1 MKRVLTIQDISCVGK
16 CSLTAAIPVIS
27 AMGIEVCPLPTA
39 ILSNHTAFSSFS
51 FLDLTDRIPEI
62 CEEWKKQ
69 QFHFDAIYTG
79 YLGSIKQIDLVYK
92 ILDDFAQND
101 TLVVVDPCMA
111 DNGKLYAGFSKE
123 FSGKMTE
130 LCGRADV
137 ILPNMTEACFLV
149 NQNYDDFKHTN
160 DSIQNLMAKLL
171 SLGAKQVV
179 LKGVDFSRDK
189 IGVAY
194 GSQKIVENDRN
205 LNDFSNIDLEDY
217 DDLADIADMKIYFHR
232 RYDENFHGTGDLFA
246 SVVTGA
252 LVLKKELKEAV
263 KTACDFVQASI
274 ECTLSNPNYNWYGV
288 DFESALKNLSCKL

>member
-1 MKRVLTIQDISCVGK
+1 MKRVLTVQDISCVGK

-51 FLDLTDRIPEI
+51 FLDLTDKIPEI
-62 CEEWKKQ
+62 LNEWKKQ
-69 QFHFDAIYTG
+69 GFHFDAIYTG
-79 YLGSIKQIDLVYK
+79 YLGSIKQIDLVHK
-92 ILDDFAQND
+92 ILDEFAQND
-101 TLVVVDPCMA
+101 TLVVIDPCMA
-111 DNGKLYAGFSKE
+111 DNGKLYTGFSQDFVQQMAK
-123 FSGKMTE
+123 
-130 LCGRADV
+130 LCGRANV

-149 NQNYDDFKHTN
+149 NQDYDIFTHTN
-160 DSIQNLMAKLL
+160 ESITKLMEKLL
-171 SLGAKQVV
+171 SLGAQQAI
-179 LKGVDFSRDK
+179 LKGVEFSKEK

-194 GSQKIVENDRN
+194 YSQKNNNDSKNLIGKSIIEN
-205 LNDFSNIDLEDY
+205 SID
-217 DDLADIADMKIYFHR
+217 DMKIYFHH

-263 KTACDFVQASI
+263 EIACDFIQESI

-288 DFESALKNLSCKL
+288 EFESALKNLPQRL

>member
-1 MKRVLTIQDISCVGK
+1 MKRVLTVQDISCVGK

-51 FLDLTDRIPEI
+51 FLDLTDKIPEI
-62 CEEWKKQ
+62 LNEWKKQ
-69 QFHFDAIYTG
+69 GFHFDAIYTG
-79 YLGSIKQIDLVYK
+79 YLGSIKQIDLVHK
-92 ILDDFAQND
+92 ILDEFAQND
-101 TLVVVDPCMA
+101 TLVVIDPCMA
-111 DNGKLYAGFSKE
+111 DNGKLYTGFSQDFVQQMAK
-123 FSGKMTE
+123 
-130 LCGRADV
+130 LCGRANV

-149 NQNYDDFKHTN
+149 NQDYDIFTHTN
-160 DSIQNLMAKLL
+160 ESITKLMEKLL
-171 SLGAKQVV
+171 SLGANHVV
-179 LKGVDFSRDK
+179 LKGVDFSSDK

-194 GSQKIVENDRN
+194 YSQKNNNDSKNLIGKSMIEN
-205 LNDFSNIDLEDY
+205 SID
-217 DDLADIADMKIYFHR
+217 DMKIYFHH

-263 KTACDFVQASI
+263 EIACDFIQESI

-288 DFESALKNLSCKL
+288 EFESALKNLPQRL

>member
-1 MKRVLTIQDISCVGK
+1 MKRVLTVQDISCVGK

-51 FLDLTDRIPEI
+51 FLDLTDKIPEI
-62 CEEWKKQ
+62 LNEWKKQ
-69 QFHFDAIYTG
+69 GFHFDAIYTG
-79 YLGSIKQIDLVYK
+79 YLGSIKQIDLVHK
-92 ILDDFAQND
+92 ILDEFAQND
-101 TLVVVDPCMA
+101 TLVVIDPCMA
-111 DNGKLYAGFSKE
+111 DNGKLYTGFSQDFVQQMAK
-123 FSGKMTE
+123 
-130 LCGRADV
+130 LCGRANV

-149 NQNYDDFKHTN
+149 NQDYDIFTHTN
-160 DSIQNLMAKLL
+160 ESITKLMEKLL
-171 SLGAKQVV
+171 SLGANHVV
-179 LKGVDFSRDK
+179 LKSVDFSSDK

-194 GSQKIVENDRN
+194 YSQKNNNDSRN
-205 LNDFSNIDLEDY
+205 LIGKSIIENSID
-217 DDLADIADMKIYFHR
+217 DMKIYFHH

-263 KTACDFVQASI
+263 EIACDFIQESI

-288 DFESALKNLSCKL
+288 EFESALKNLPQRL

>member
-1 MKRVLTIQDISCVGK
+1 MKRVLTVQDISCVGK

-51 FLDLTDRIPEI
+51 FLDLTDKIPEI
-62 CEEWKKQ
+62 LNEWKKQ
-69 QFHFDAIYTG
+69 GFHFDAIYTG
-79 YLGSIKQIDLVYK
+79 YLGSIKQIDLVHK
-92 ILDDFAQND
+92 ILDEFAQND
-101 TLVVVDPCMA
+101 TLVVIDPCMA
-111 DNGKLYAGFSKE
+111 DNGKLYTGFSQDFVKQMA
-123 FSGKMTE
+123 K
-130 LCGRADV
+130 LCGRANV

-149 NQNYDDFKHTN
+149 NQDYDFLVQTN
-160 DSIQNLMAKLL
+160 ESITKLMEKLL
-171 SLGAKQVV
+171 SLGANHVV
-179 LKGVDFSRDK
+179 LKGVDFSSDK

-194 GSQKIVENDRN
+194 YSQKNNNDSRN
-205 LNDFSNIDLEDY
+205 LIGKSIIENSID
-217 DDLADIADMKIYFHR
+217 DMKIYFHH

-263 KTACDFVQASI
+263 EIACDFLQESI

-288 DFESALKNLSCKL
+288 EFESALRNLSQKL

>member
-1 MKRVLTIQDISCVGK
+1 MKRVLTVQDISCVGK

-51 FLDLTDRIPEI
+51 FLDLTDKIPEI
-62 CEEWKKQ
+62 LNEWKKQ
-69 QFHFDAIYTG
+69 GFHFDAIYTG
-79 YLGSIKQIDLVYK
+79 YLGSIKQIDLVHK
-92 ILDDFAQND
+92 ILDEFAQND
-101 TLVVVDPCMA
+101 TLVVIDPCMA
-111 DNGKLYAGFSKE
+111 DNGKLYTGFSQDFVKQMA
-123 FSGKMTE
+123 K
-130 LCGRADV
+130 LCGRANV

-149 NQNYDDFKHTN
+149 NQDYDFLVQTN
-160 DSIQNLMAKLL
+160 ESITKLKEKLL
-171 SLGAKQVV
+171 SLGANHVV
-179 LKGVDFSRDK
+179 LKGVDFSSDK

-194 GSQKIVENDRN
+194 YSQKNNNDSRN
-205 LNDFSNIDLEDY
+205 LIGKSMIENSID
-217 DDLADIADMKIYFHR
+217 DMKIYFHH

-263 KTACDFVQASI
+263 EIACDFIQESI

-288 DFESALKNLSCKL
+288 EFESALRNLSQKL

>member
-1 MKRVLTIQDISCVGK
+1 MKRVLTVQDISCVGK

-51 FLDLTDRIPEI
+51 FLDLTDKIPEI
-62 CEEWKKQ
+62 INEWKKQ
-69 QFHFDAIYTG
+69 GFHFDAIYTG
-79 YLGSIKQIDLVYK
+79 YLGSIKQIDLVHK
-92 ILDDFAQND
+92 ILDEFAQND
-101 TLVVVDPCMA
+101 TLVVIDPCMA
-111 DNGKLYAGFSKE
+111 DNGKLYTGFSQDFVKQMA
-123 FSGKMTE
+123 K
-130 LCGRADV
+130 LCGRANV

-149 NQNYDDFKHTN
+149 NQDYDIFTHTN
-160 DSIQNLMAKLL
+160 ESITKLMEKLL
-171 SLGAKQVV
+171 SLGANHVV
-179 LKGVDFSRDK
+179 LKGVDFSSDK

-194 GSQKIVENDRN
+194 YSQKNNNDSRN
-205 LNDFSNIDLEDY
+205 LIGKSIIENSID
-217 DDLADIADMKIYFHR
+217 DMKIYFHH

-263 KTACDFVQASI
+263 EIACDFIQESI

-288 DFESALKNLSCKL
+288 EFESALKNLPQRL

>member
-1 MKRVLTIQDISCVGK
+1 MKRVLTVQDISCVGK

-51 FLDLTDRIPEI
+51 FLDLTDKIPEI

-79 YLGSIKQIDLVYK
+79 YLGSIKQIDLVHQ

-101 TLVVVDPCMA
+101 TLVVIDPCMA
-111 DNGKLYAGFSKE
+111 DNGKLYAGFSQDFVKE
-123 FSGKMTE
+123 MAK
-130 LCGRADV
+130 LCERANV
-137 ILPNMTEACFLV
+137 ILPNMTEACLLV
-149 NQNYDDFKHTN
+149 NQNYDDFEHTKMN
-160 DSIQNLMAKLL
+160 IQNLMEKLV
-171 SLGAKQVV
+171 SLGAKQAV
-179 LKGVDFSRDK
+179 LKGVEFSNEK

-194 GSQKIVENDRN
+194 LSQKIAENN
-205 LNDFSNIDLEDY
+205 SISNENIMDN
-217 DDLADIADMKIYFHR
+217 MQIYFHR

-246 SVVTGA
+246 SAVTGA
-252 LVLKKELKEAV
+252 LVLKKELKDAV
-263 KTACDFVQASI
+263 KIACDFVQESI

-288 DFESALKNLSCKL
+288 DFESALKKLPQKL

>member
-1 MKRVLTIQDISCVGK
+1 MKRVLTVQDISCVGK

-51 FLDLTDRIPEI
+51 FLDLTDKIPEI
-62 CEEWKKQ
+62 LNEWKKQ
-69 QFHFDAIYTG
+69 GFHFDAIYTG
-79 YLGSIKQIDLVYK
+79 YLGSIKQIDLVHK
-92 ILDDFAQND
+92 ILDEFAQND
-101 TLVVVDPCMA
+101 TLVVIDPCMA
-111 DNGKLYAGFSKE
+111 DNGKLYTGFSQDFVQQMAK
-123 FSGKMTE
+123 
-130 LCGRADV
+130 LCERANV

-149 NQNYDDFKHTN
+149 NQDYDIFTHTN
-160 DSIQNLMAKLL
+160 ESITKLMEKLL
-171 SLGAKQVV
+171 SLGANHVV
-179 LKGVDFSRDK
+179 LKGVDFSSDK

-194 GSQKIVENDRN
+194 YSQKNNNDSRN
-205 LNDFSNIDLEDY
+205 LIGKSMIENSID
-217 DDLADIADMKIYFHR
+217 DMKIYFHH

-263 KTACDFVQASI
+263 EIACDFIQESI

-288 DFESALKNLSCKL
+288 EFESALRNLSQKL